1 MNRTGSA
8 FSNRRCLKSVLHGG
22 CLGMAFAVSTVA
34 SPLAAMARPSGGEM
48 ARCIARAA
56 GGKDWLEKTLWGLRD
71 QEGGWVGAEVANAN
85 GSHDL
90 GPLQINSWWVPKIAA
105 VLRQPEQDVRLWLKS
120 DACFNADVARWI
132 FLSALRST
140 GDYWAAIGVYHS
152 PTAWRQRHYA
162 MSVAE
167 HLTRRFG
174 PAIFSER
181 PVRLR
186 RASGATIWQSSDSPA
201 NDVKRERMLGFGVV
215 ARSVA
220 SQVQD

>member
-1 MNRTGSA
+1 MDHTGSP
-8 FSNRRCLKSVLHGG
+8 FSNQSRLKSVLRVC
-22 CLGMAFAVSTVA
+22 CLGVVFMVSTGATA
-34 SPLAAMARPSGGEM
+34 SATMARPSDGEI
-48 ARCIARAA
+48 AHCIARAA

-71 QEGGWVGAEVANAN
+71 QEGGWVGAEILNTN

-90 GPLQINSWWVPKIAA
+90 GPLQINSWWVPRIAA
-105 VLRQPEQDVRLWLKS
+105 VLRQPEQDVRAWLKS

-152 PTAWRQRHYA
+152 PTAWRQRRYA
-162 MSVAE
+162 LSVAG

-181 PVRLR
+181 PGTVRS
-186 RASGATIWQSSDSPA
+186 APAVTIQPSPDSHTA
-201 NDVKRERMLGFGVV
+201 EAKRERILGFGVA
-215 ARSVA
+215 ARSA
-220 SQVQD
+220 PSEVQD

>member
-1 MNRTGSA
+1 MNHSSSA
-8 FSNRRCLKSVLHGG
+8 FSARRRLKPVLRVG
-22 CLGMAFAVSTVA
+22 CLAVVFAVSTAA
-34 SPLAAMARPSGGEM
+34 SPSAGMARLSEGDISH
-48 ARCIARAA
+48 CIARAA

-71 QEGGWVGAEVANAN
+71 QAGGWVGAEVAKAN

-105 VLRQPEQDVRLWLKS
+105 VLRRPEPEVRTWLKS

-162 MSVAE
+162 LSVAD

-174 PAIFSER
+174 PAIFAER
-181 PVRLR
+181 PVRLGG
-186 RASGATIWQSSDSPA
+186 ASVATTPQSPDSPTNEA
-201 NDVKRERMLGFGVV
+201 KRERMLGFGVV
-215 ARSVA
+215 ARSV
-220 SQVQD
+220 SSEVQD